1 MNRPLRYGL
10 EVLATVIIVVAG
22 AALLIADKLQAPPDP
37 LAGGTAA
44 YTEFAN
50 SANHVTASF
59 TRTGQDGVITLHI
72 GRDWHINANPASL
85 DNLIPS
91 SVLIEHEGKERSVQA
106 DYPVGMSSGIKIDAT
121 DILVYEDG
129 TRIPVHQL
137 KIDVGERLVMR
148 VQACNDQGICLAPAT
163 IPVVEAQT

>member
-1 MNRPLRYGL
+1 MNHRFGYGL
-10 EVLATVIIVVAG
+10 GALVTVVVVAG
-22 AALLIADKLQAPPDP
+22 VALLIADKLQTPSDIP
-37 LAGGTAA
+37 AGGTSA

-50 SANHVTASF
+50 SANHVKASF
-59 TRTGQDGVITLHI
+59 TRTGQEGVITLHI
-72 GRDWHINANPASL
+72 GRGWHVNANPASL

-91 SVLIEHEGKERSVQA
+91 SIVIEHSGKERSVQA
-106 DYPVGMSSGIKIDAT
+106 DYPAGMSSGIKIGTT

-137 KIDVGERLVMR
+137 RIEAGDRLLVR

-163 IPVVEAQT
+163 IPVVKEQT

>member
-1 MNRPLRYGL
+1 MNRPFRYGL
-10 EVLATVIIVVAG
+10 GALATVVIVAG
-22 AALLIADKLQAPPDP
+22 AALLISDKLQAPVDTP
-37 LAGGTAA
+37 AGSTAA

-50 SANHVTASF
+50 SATHVKASF

-72 GRDWHINANPASL
+72 GRDWHVNANPASL

-91 SVLIEHEGKERSVQA
+91 TVLIEHGGKERSVQA
-106 DYPVGMSSGIKIDAT
+106 DYPAGMSSGIKIGAT
-121 DILVYEDG
+121 DIRVYEDG

-137 KIDVGERLVMR
+137 EINAGERLVVR

-163 IPVVEAQT
+163 IPVVEKQT